1 MLSHK
6 IKGCTIAVAVSVPA
20 AVIVSLIV
28 YYSGFY
34 MQGDGIYAQ
43 LYKLDVIA
51 DYMREGV
58 WYPLFAERWYNGY
71 EIFRYTPPTCYL
83 LIYVLTTL
91 FRVDIHVGISLFYG
105 ILAFLSYMG
114 FFMFGIRRH
123 RMTAAFLT
131 GTAFLLLPSTIEI
144 AAFQA
149 SFGILLGLAL
159 LPLLI
164 FFLFDFVEWQNRLA
178 LLPYTG
184 MICLLVLSDYV
195 LAIAVGA
202 VLIVYLVLHV
212 LTVRSWRFEITILAD
227 TCLTYL
233 TMAICL
239 YPALSGGMLTI
250 EHSLRGNRGLSVG
263 GAMIGVSLLGLAVS
277 DRSRA
282 AGFLLAA
289 AGSLLSLDAV
299 SPVLRLV
306 PFPVLQGAYWYLIP
320 VTVFCLVMLLYWK
333 RLRFVWL
340 AVLLGVCVAGSIPEI
355 ARMQD
360 GSGQVK
366 EDEAKIKT
374 YLLQEAAEAADNRV
388 ALLDNTALG
397 DFPHWYFA
405 AQGVDSM
412 FGWDF
417 ENALTVRNQM
427 CVNEALADG
436 FYDYMFNRLL
446 LYGND
451 VVLLLKE
458 TTPGE
463 DDYEAMLLAAQR
475 RGYYVRKENAK
486 AVVLKSGAVDG
497 RYGVISEY
505 EDLAIGKNAS
515 YIAYI
520 YPSFGLGRSDCLEDY
535 TLEELS
541 RYRKLYLS
549 GFSYEDKE
557 KAETLLAELSD
568 RGVEIYID
576 MQYIPENRLT
586 GKNEFMDV
594 YAQFVQFTEVFPV
607 LQNENGNQ
615 FKLDFKT
622 KDYELWNTVYL
633 SGCSTVLKE
642 TAYEKN
648 RHLVYLGRGEKENI
662 TFMGLN
668 LVYYYLTTHNRDLK
682 RFLDEAMQLTSTEL
696 PGAEIVPVEIER
708 KPSEL
713 LVRTQRDGVNSG
725 IAALETL
732 VPDRMVTAQESLW
745 VVNHGET
752 VFRMEYPGYGIG
764 VFLSIVGLIGLGLL
778 WITTYVVL
786 DHKVVETR

>member
-1 MLSHK
+1 MAAALSV
-6 IKGCTIAVAVSVPA
+6 TA
-20 AVIVSLIV
+20 AVVVSLIV

-34 MQGDGIYAQ
+34 MWGDGIYTQ
-43 LYKLDVIA
+43 LYKLDVIS
-51 DYMREGV
+51 DYMKEGV

-71 EIFRYTPPTCYL
+71 EIFRYTPPTCYI
-83 LIYVLTTL
+83 LIHVLTVL
-91 FRVDIHVGISLFYG
+91 FHTDIHAGISLFYG
-105 ILAFLSYMG
+105 ILTFLSYMG
-114 FFMFGIRRH
+114 FFMFGIRQQ
-123 RMTAAFLT
+123 RMAAAFLT

-144 AAFQA
+144 AVFQT
-149 SFGILLGLAL
+149 SFGIMLGLSL
-159 LPLLI
+159 LPLLV
-164 FFLFDFVEWQNRLA
+164 FFLFDFIEWRNRLS

-184 MICLLVLSDYV
+184 IVCLLVLSDYV
-195 LAIAVGA
+195 LAVAVGI
-202 VLIVYLVLHV
+202 VLFVYFLIHMPIM
-212 LTVRSWRFEITILAD
+212 RSWRFELTILAD
-227 TCLTYL
+227 TCLAYL
-233 TMAICL
+233 VMGICL
-239 YPALSGGMLTI
+239 YPAVSGGMLTI
-250 EHSLRGNRGLSVG
+250 EHSLRGSQSLSIG

-299 SPVLRLV
+299 SPVMSLV
-306 PFPVLQGAYWYLIP
+306 PLRVLQGTYWYLIP

-340 AVLLGVCVAGSIPEI
+340 VVLLAVCVSGSIPRI
-355 ARMQD
+355 AKLRD
-360 GSGQVK
+360 GTEAVRA
-366 EDEAKIKT
+366 DEAKIKT
-374 YLLQEAAEAADNRV
+374 CLLQEAAEAADNRV
-388 ALLDNTALG
+388 ALLDNTVLG

-405 AQGVDSM
+405 SHGVDSM

-427 CVNEALADG
+427 CVNEALSDE
-436 FYDYMFNRLL
+436 FYDYMFNRLF

-451 VVLLLKE
+451 VVLVLKE
-458 TTPGE
+458 TMPEE
-463 DDYEAMLLAAQR
+463 DAYQAMLLAAGR
-475 RGYYVRKENAK
+475 AGYYVRKENAK
-486 AVVLKSGAVDG
+486 AVVLKAGAVDG

-505 EDLAIGKNAS
+505 ENLAIGRNAS

-549 GFSYEDKE
+549 GFSYRDKE
-557 KAETLLAELSD
+557 KAETLLRELAD
-568 RGVEIYID
+568 KGVEIYID
-576 MQYIPENRLT
+576 MQYIPENKLT

-594 YAQFVQFTEVFPV
+594 YAQFVQFTEAFPV

-615 FKLDFKT
+615 FRLDFKT

-642 TAYEKN
+642 TAYARN
-648 RHLVYLGRGEKENI
+648 RHLVYLGRGEKQNI

-682 RFLDEAMQLTSTEL
+682 RFLDETMQLTSSDL
-696 PGAEIVPVEIER
+696 PAAEIVPVEIER
-708 KPSEL
+708 KPSQL
-713 LVRTQRDGVNSG
+713 LVRTQSDGVNSG

-732 VPDRMVTAQESLW
+732 VPDRMVVSQENLW
-745 VVNHGET
+745 VVNRGET
-752 VFRMEYPGYGIG
+752 VFQMEYPGHGIG
-764 VFLSIVGLIGLGLL
+764 VFLSIIGLIGLGLL

-786 DHKVVETR
+786 DNKAVETK